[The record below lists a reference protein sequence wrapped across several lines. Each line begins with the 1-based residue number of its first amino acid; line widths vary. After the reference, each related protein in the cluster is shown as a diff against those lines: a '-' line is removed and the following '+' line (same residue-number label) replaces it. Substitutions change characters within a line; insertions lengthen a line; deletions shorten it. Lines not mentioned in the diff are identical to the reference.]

1 MKLNQTEQFIVWGIT
16 GDLTDR
22 TLENTLEGSI
32 NGFKDAGFL
41 TEKGERL
48 FNEVLEHERDNAMSI
63 IHLLSNEV
71 EPTFA
76 YRLYDEIDDNFLG
89 ADEDVELSIHEVAL
103 VVLLTAKLNHRKTL
117 QTLRQTIENTS
128 TAPYKT
134 DLLALYDEVRDNE
147 FSTHRSLYLNLESV
161 LVEMGYVDKN
171 Q

>member
-16 GDLTDR
+16 GNLTDGK
-22 TLENTLEGSI
+22 LEDTLEGSI
-32 NGFKDAGFL
+32 NAFKNAGFL

-48 FNEVLEHERDNAMSI
+48 FNEVLEYERENAMSI
-63 IHLLSNEV
+63 VNLLSNDTM
-71 EPTFA
+71 PTRAFK
-76 YRLYDEIDDNFLG
+76 LYDVIDDNFLG

-103 VVLLTAKLNHRKTL
+103 VVLLTAQLNHRKTL
-117 QTLRQTIENTS
+117 QELRQTIENTS
-128 TAPYKT
+128 SAPYKT

-147 FSTHRSLYLNLESV
+147 FSTHRSLYLNLENV